1 MAGLSQSSV
10 DYIVRQAFLKMAAT
24 KEPEITKE
32 EFSYIT
38 ENSKIAKRFDRLFLR
53 GDMVY
58 GVCKYSGKHV
68 RIKKINGDKVV
79 DLLRRKE
86 VI

>member
-10 DYIVRQAFLKMAAT
+10 DYVVRQAMIEMAAT
-24 KEPEITKE
+24 REPELSKE
-32 EFSYIT
+32 EFSYLVG
-38 ENSKIAKRFDRLFLR
+38 NNKIIRRFKKLFLR

-58 GVCKYSGKHV
+58 GVCKHSGNHIKIK
-68 RIKKINGDKVV
+68 RIGGVKVV
-79 DLLRRKE
+79 DVLRKKG